1 MEAMIRRAIF
11 MAAVAAVSWP
21 AFLASPAQAV
31 TRTIPLAR
39 EGSGSAAVNSVSCP
53 AAGDCAA
60 VGFLN
65 PPGVNEVF
73 VVSQAHGNWGQLEK
87 VRGMAAL
94 SKGGAVVGYLDSVSC
109 WSPGNCAAGGG
120 YADHAGAEHAFV
132 VSETNG
138 TWGQAKE
145 IQDAPGLRLG
155 DRAYGPGISVMS
167 CPSAGNCTAAGEF
180 VNPAE
185 KTYPFVVSET
195 NGTWGPARELP
206 GVAAL
211 KVDLDAILS
220 SLSCPSAG
228 NCAAGGYY
236 DDATSDGR
244 SLVAVEKNGTWG
256 NARQVPG
263 TAATY
268 RGDFATVESVSC
280 PPDGNCL
287 AVGSYQTSAGVQ
299 PFLSVLKDGTWSRAE
314 RVPGLSALPNGG
326 ATAGDAM
333 WVGCASPGD
342 CNVFGIYRVA
352 HAKGVYSFSVAEA
365 DGTWGK
371 AKKIP
376 LGARAAESFIDAVG
390 CASPGNC
397 SAGGLFFAPGSSEVF
412 TVDEKNGTWSTSREI
427 PGSAALN
434 RGGNAEVSS
443 IACGAPGDCVAGGY
457 YSPVNNRYD
466 PFIATETDGIW
477 GKAEKVAGLP

>member
-21 AFLASPAQAV
+21 AFLASPAPAV
-31 TRTIPLAR
+31 ARTILLAR

-53 AAGDCAA
+53 AAGECAA

-73 VVSQAHGNWGQLEK
+73 VVSQAHGKWGRLEK

-94 SKGGAVVGYLDSVSC
+94 GKGGAVSGYLSSVSC
-109 WSPGNCAAGGG
+109 WAPGNCAAGGG
-120 YADHAGAEHAFV
+120 YADHVGAEHAFV
-132 VSETNG
+132 VSE
-138 TWGQAKE
+138 
-145 IQDAPGLRLG
+145 
-155 DRAYGPGISVMS
+155 M
-167 CPSAGNCTAAGEF
+167 
-180 VNPAE
+180 
-185 KTYPFVVSET
+185 

-220 SLSCPSAG
+220 SLSCASAG

-244 SLVAVEKNGTWG
+244 SLVAAERNGTWD

-263 TAATY
+263 TTGTHQGGSAA
-268 RGDFATVESVSC
+268 VESVSC
-280 PPDGNCL
+280 PPAGNCL
-287 AVGSYQTSAGVQ
+287 AVGSYQTSAGAQ
-299 PFLSVLKDGTWSRAE
+299 SFLSVLKDGTWSRAE
-314 RVPGLSALPNGG
+314 RVPGLSALPGGG
-326 ATAGDAM
+326 AVGGDAM
-333 WVGCASPGD
+333 WVGCTSPGD
-342 CNVFGIYRVA
+342 CNVIGIYRVA

-365 DGTWGK
+365 DGAWGK

-412 TVDEKNGTWSTSREI
+412 TVDEKNGSWSTSREI
-427 PGSAALN
+427 PGAAALN

-477 GKAEKVAGLP
+477 GMAEKVAGLP